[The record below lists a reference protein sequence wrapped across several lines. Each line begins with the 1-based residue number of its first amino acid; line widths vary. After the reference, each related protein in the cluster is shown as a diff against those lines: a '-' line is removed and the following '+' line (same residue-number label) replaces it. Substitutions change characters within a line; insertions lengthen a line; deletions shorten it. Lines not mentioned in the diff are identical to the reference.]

1 MSTNPPPAPSPTA
14 AVLIIGDEI
23 LSGRT
28 QDINLAYIA
37 GWLGQIGI
45 RVAESR
51 VVSDDEGEIGE
62 ALNALRAK
70 YTYVFTTGGI
80 GPTHD
85 DITADSVAKA
95 LGLPIGEHPE
105 AVALLEAHYPPGDF
119 NPARRR
125 MTRTP
130 AGASLIDNPISKA
143 PGFQIGNVFVMAGIP
158 RIMQAMLESLRPRL
172 TGGPPLK
179 SRTVSIY
186 MGEGRIAAGLGA
198 IQKRQPQVSIG
209 SYPFYRNE
217 KFGTSLVVRGT
228 DEGVIGAVVEEI
240 RALAMELGAE
250 PFEGEPR

>member
-1 MSTNPPPAPSPTA
+1 MSADPEASPSPTA
-14 AVLIIGDEI
+14 AVLVIGDEI

-45 RVAESR
+45 RVAEAR
-51 VVSDDEGEIGE
+51 VVSDDERAIGV
-62 ALNALRAK
+62 ALNELRAK

-95 LGLPIGEHPE
+95 FELPISEHPD
-105 AVALLEAHYPPGDF
+105 AVALLEKHYAAADF
-119 NPARRR
+119 NAARRR

-130 AGASLIDNPISKA
+130 VGASLIDNPISKA

-172 TGGPPLK
+172 TGGPPLT
-179 SRTVSIY
+179 SRTISVF
-186 MGEGRIAAGLGA
+186 MGEGKVAAGLGA
-198 IQKRQPQVSIG
+198 IQKRRPEVSIG

-228 DEGVIGAVVEEI
+228 DPAVIGLVIEEI

>member
-1 MSTNPPPAPSPTA
+1 MTADSGAKSSLSA
-14 AVLIIGDEI
+14 AVLVIGDEI

-28 QDINLAYIA
+28 QDTNLAYIA
-37 GWLGQIGI
+37 TWLGQLGI
-45 RVAESR
+45 PVVEAR
-51 VVSDDEGEIGE
+51 VVSDDEQEIGA

-70 YTYVFTTGGI
+70 YSYVFTTGGI

-95 LGLPIGEHPE
+95 FGLPISEHPE
-105 AVALLEAHYPPGDF
+105 AVALLEKHYAAGDF
-119 NPARRR
+119 NAARRR

-130 AGASLIDNPISKA
+130 VGATLIDNPISKA

-172 TGGPPLK
+172 TGGPPLT
-179 SRTVSIY
+179 SRTISVY
-186 MGEGRIAAGLGA
+186 MGEGKIAAGLGA
-198 IQKRQPQVSIG
+198 IQKKQPRVSIG

-228 DEGVIGAVVEEI
+228 DPGLIGQVVEDI
-240 RALAMELGAE
+240 RALATELGAE
-250 PFEGEPR
+250 PFDGEPR

>member
-1 MSTNPPPAPSPTA
+1 MSAPSSPTA
-14 AVLIIGDEI
+14 AVLVIGDEI

-28 QDINLAYIA
+28 QDINLAYIS
-37 GWLGQIGI
+37 GWLGQIGV
-45 RVAESR
+45 RVMEAR
-51 VVSDDEGEIGE
+51 VVSDDERAIGE
-62 ALNALRAK
+62 ALNALRSK

-95 LGLPIGEHPE
+95 LDLPITEHPE
-105 AVALLEAHYPPGDF
+105 AVALLEKHYAAGDF
-119 NPARRR
+119 NAARRR

-130 AGASLIDNPISKA
+130 VGASLIDNPISKA
-143 PGFQIGNVFVMAGIP
+143 PGFQIANVFVMAGIP

-172 TGGPPLK
+172 TGGPPLT
-179 SRTVSIY
+179 SRTISIY

-198 IQKRQPQVSIG
+198 IQKRQPNVSIG

-228 DEGVIGAVVEEI
+228 DGEMIGKVVEEI
-240 RALAMELGAE
+240 RALATELGAE
-250 PFEGEPR
+250 PFDGEPR